1 MNKIIKIT
9 EASYH
14 SEMPFLLTEIAHSAK
29 SYWRYPKD
37 WLNSWKDDLTVTENQ
52 ILSNSTFIIEVK
64 GEIIGFTML
73 MKTSSIY
80 SIEHFWI
87 KPDYIGQGFGKKL
100 MHYLLN
106 QEEVK
111 SSIIQ
116 ALADPYAEAFY
127 QKSGFVKIA
136 DIPSSIPG
144 RTLPLMQIQI
154 D

>member
-1 MNKIIKIT
+1 MTQIIKIT

-14 SEMPFLLTEIAHSAK
+14 SEMPLLLTGIAHSAK
-29 SYWRYPKD
+29 SYWGYPQA
-37 WLNSWKDDLTVTENQ
+37 WLDSWKDDLTVTQNE
-52 ILSNSTFIIEVK
+52 LLANSTFIIQEAEDIV
-64 GEIIGFTML
+64 GFAML
-73 MKTSSIY
+73 MKTEPCH

-87 KPDYIGQGFGKKL
+87 KPDYIGKGFGKKL

-111 SSIIQ
+111 ESIIQ

-144 RTLPLMQIQI
+144 RSLPLMQIQI